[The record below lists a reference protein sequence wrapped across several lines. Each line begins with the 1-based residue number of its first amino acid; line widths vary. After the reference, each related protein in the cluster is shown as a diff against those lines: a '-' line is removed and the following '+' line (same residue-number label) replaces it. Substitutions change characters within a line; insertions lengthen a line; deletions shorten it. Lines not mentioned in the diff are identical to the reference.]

1 MKKSI
6 VESLFWAGASLFVML
21 GLIFGLMYGNL
32 DSVRLHDVARS
43 LAVLLPLSVFAT
55 LLLMAIHRPLG
66 RIFPAAI
73 ALYFSFYDINEFFQK
88 FGLADVLSFTVILL
102 CLLALYIMFRFV
114 DGLRFSLYTFVVTA
128 AMASVTL
135 FAITPS
141 LFHDP
146 PPRID
151 AYFEK
156 ESLAAVSAYRGGSSD
171 LPDIIYVVPD
181 RYASRSTLR
190 TEFDFDNSAFYAE
203 LRKRGFFVF
212 EDSWANYPK
221 TFQSMAS
228 TLNSGYLQDFT
239 KTYGADSSDQ
249 RPIYQVLENNVVQD
263 RLRKL
268 GYRFHNY
275 GNWWE
280 PTRINRWA
288 AVNYQGYPPDSLQN
302 LSNFERVLLQKTP
315 TMKIARKIAR
325 FFIDAE
331 DKAEDNLECGRIK
344 RKLRR
349 IREVGNQAQPVFV
362 LAHLLIPHYPFLMNA
377 AGQCLDKP
385 LLYFGKKDAT
395 WNKFKAAYVEY
406 LKYFNS
412 AILEIIDEQLRRRGR
427 TGRKLLFVLQ
437 ADEGPF
443 PKKYLGD
450 VFDRYDFSR
459 FSQREIKMK
468 TGIINALLLPDSLRR
483 DIPKLVTPV
492 NNWRIIFNA
501 LTGSKMNLLPDKIFI
516 YPTKKNIFNFCEV
529 TDIVT
534 KPDAAISSCKNLYG
548 KASSLT
554 WQGIRYGRL

>member
-6 VESLFWAGASLFVML
+6 VESLFWAGASFFVML
-21 GLIFGLMYGNL
+21 SQIFGLMYGNV
-32 DSVRLHDVARS
+32 DMIRLHDVAQS

-73 ALYFSFYDINEFFQK
+73 ALYFSFYDINYFFQK

-102 CLLALYIMFRFV
+102 CLLALYIVFRFV
-114 DGLRFSLYTFVVTA
+114 DGLKFSLYTFVVTA

-141 LFHDP
+141 LFHDS

-203 LRKRGFFVF
+203 LRKRRFFVF
-212 EDSWANYPK
+212 EDSWANYPR

-239 KTYGADSSDQ
+239 KTYGADSTDQ
-249 RPIYQVLENNVVQD
+249 RPVYQVLENNVVQD

-275 GNWWE
+275 GGWWE
-280 PTRINRWA
+280 PTRVNKWA
-288 AVNYQGYPPDSLQN
+288 AVNYQGHPPGSLLI
-302 LSNFERVLLQKTP
+302 LSNFEHALLEKTP
-315 TMKIARKIAR
+315 TNKIARL
-325 FFIDAE
+325 FID
-331 DKAEDNLECGRIK
+331 AEDNLECGRIK

-362 LAHLLIPHYPFLMNA
+362 LAHLRIPHSPIYMNA
-377 AGQCLDKP
+377 AGQCLDRP
-385 LLYFGKKDAT
+385 FLYSGKKGAT
-395 WNKFKAAYVEY
+395 WNEFKAAYVEY

-443 PKKYLGD
+443 PKSMWDANLDGLD
-450 VFDRYDFSR
+450 GFNFSR
-459 FSQREIKMK
+459 LSQRKIKMK
-468 TGIINALLLPDSLRR
+468 TGIINALLLPDGLRR

-516 YPTKKNIFNFCEV
+516 YSNQENIFNFCEV
-529 TDIVT
+529 TDTVT
-534 KPDAAISSCKNLYG
+534 KPNAAISSCKN
-548 KASSLT
+548 
-554 WQGIRYGRL
+554 